1 MMKFFIGTVI
11 RTVMT
16 ILSVFLLFLAIYF
29 SSGHLFWLSLLLSL
43 AGGFLINRLVKW
55 QMFRRFL
62 KAQQLTRKDY
72 QYIRKNLKEADE
84 KIRRLQKTFL
94 SVRSIST
101 FKLFYD
107 MNKVIRKIQAL
118 VKKEPKRFYQAE
130 SFYFYHLDS
139 MAELAEKYALLQS
152 QPVKNKEMAVQ
163 IRETEETLKQLGR
176 ETEEDLYHMLST
188 DMDELDYELAYAR
201 HTIERKSPSRHE
213 RSAKK

>member
-84 KIRRLQKTFL
+84 KIRRLQKNFFIRPFNQHVQTFL
-94 SVRSIST
+94 
-101 FKLFYD
+101 
-107 MNKVIRKIQAL
+107 
-118 VKKEPKRFYQAE
+118 
-130 SFYFYHLDS
+130 
-139 MAELAEKYALLQS
+139 
-152 QPVKNKEMAVQ
+152 
-163 IRETEETLKQLGR
+163 
-176 ETEEDLYHMLST
+176 
-188 DMDELDYELAYAR
+188 
-201 HTIERKSPSRHE
+201 
-213 RSAKK
+213 